1 MFGYPARFSNMRY
14 LFYVLRGVRRLQG
27 NSIRRPPRS
36 PITVSH
42 LWLMSGFLAASS
54 FSEWNKAMW
63 RCTILTAFFGLLR
76 VSEFTCPSTFDPA
89 LHLSPEDIT
98 FNRDYSIMYV
108 KIKASKT
115 DPFRVGVILRLASI
129 NNHALCPVRAMRF
142 YLRFRSTIPGPLFVF
157 DNGVYL
163 SRAYLAAFLQISL
176 PAVPNINTHSFR
188 IGGASAALSAGA
200 SDALI
205 RIMGR
210 WSSDCYNRYIRLTDN
225 SVFDFNEAMSSARP
239 NSTWVS
245 DDV

>member
-1 MFGYPARFSNMRY
+1 
-14 LFYVLRGVRRLQG
+14 
-27 NSIRRPPRS
+27 
-36 PITVSH
+36 
-42 LWLMSGFLAASS
+42 
-54 FSEWNKAMW
+54 
-63 RCTILTAFFGLLR
+63 
-76 VSEFTCPSTFDPA
+76 
-89 LHLSPEDIT
+89 
-98 FNRDYSIMYV
+98 MYV

-129 NNHALCPVRAMRF
+129 NNHALCPVRGMRF
-142 YLRFRSTIPGPLFVF
+142 YLRFRSTIPGPLFIF

-210 WSSDCYNRYIRLTDN
+210 WSIVTIDTFVLLIIRFSILTKLCLLLGLIPPGSLIMCKCVKFSVYI
-225 SVFDFNEAMSSARP
+225 
-239 NSTWVS
+239 
-245 DDV
+245 